1 MALCVPSQFDM
12 KKLFIYLTML
22 ALLLAGCGKKPEVA
36 DNQTQPQTGRV
47 SSAPTYDRT
56 TVSRQLMD
64 GANTYAMCYAE
75 NGFFYYVFGANAQGE
90 NEYRFFFQPYD
101 DGNVG
106 SYCNI
111 KEGYVRDFAA
121 RDENGLAVL
130 CIGDAATI
138 LEYASMGSTPRE
150 ISLDNAFNEMESF
163 PKLLA
168 RQDGGYL
175 IAVGDKAS
183 FLDEKGNVTGETKL
197 HGTVYS
203 LTSAKDGEVY
213 AVTESDASG
222 KVCRGLEK
230 LTEGKSESE
239 VVRDPAEGVFG
250 IFPFENGFVSLYSS
264 YMAYFEAGKAQEEN
278 LVDFER
284 QGILSSQIQAVF
296 GSRKEIK
303 LVSVDQASTD
313 LKALTFTLTL
323 REDAAEAQTTEKA
336 KDEPEKY
343 APDGRRIVRVAIPE
357 ACQFQVEF
365 HAKKYN
371 QESDKSLVQ
380 VERFKGSLEDYL
392 GKGNRPDII
401 MFSDHTEIAAYVQ
414 KGVLVNLLPMFEAWE
429 PEELEG
435 MIPKAQE
442 LLGIGE
448 ENAMYAMSARFR
460 LLLRTFGGEGV
471 GDDGLWD
478 PVSYLLWYDNF
489 MTQKGFTGRGWVE
502 NVLFANVPFYID
514 EEEPKT
520 YFHAPEFEAL
530 MKAYKEVLD
539 HHEDGMPNRID
550 SWAEYE
556 MARGPWWR
564 ASYNCSGL
572 GEPGISMEGIP
583 GSDGKDHV
591 YVKMDDPMSILSTSD
606 CQQEAFDFIAYYVSL
621 REPLIKGYP
630 ENYYGKNGN
639 TMAMLSVWG
648 KYLRE
653 EIYETERP
661 NTVNFIDGT
670 FSEEQIAHLK
680 ELIIDAVPTT
690 KAQVDIYEMLLEEM
704 APYWQGDKSLEAAC
718 DALQSRAELYLKEQ
732 R

>member
-1 MALCVPSQFDM
+1 M

-22 ALLLAGCGKKPEVA
+22 ALLIAGCGKKPEVA
-36 DNQTQPQTGRV
+36 DNQTQPQTVRV

-101 DGNVG
+101 DVNVG
-106 SYCNI
+106 SYCNV

-168 RQDGGYL
+168 RQDGGYV

-183 FLDEKGNVTGETKL
+183 FLDEKGSVAGETKL

-222 KVCRGLEK
+222 RVCRGLEK

-296 GSRKEIK
+296 GNKKEIK

-323 REDAAEAQTTEKA
+323 REDAAEAQMTEKA

-392 GKGNRPDII
+392 GKGNRPDVI

-435 MIPKAQE
+435 MIPKAKE
-442 LLGIGE
+442 LLGVGE

-460 LLLRTFGGEGV
+460 MLLRVSNGAEKEENGTC
-471 GDDGLWD
+471 DAI
-478 PVSYLLWYDNF
+478 SYLCWYDDF
-489 MTQKGFTGRGWVE
+489 MEQGEFVGLGTVE
-502 NVLFANVPFYID
+502 NILYANIPFYYD
-514 EEEPKT
+514 ESSAQASFSSETFKE
-520 YFHAPEFEAL
+520 L
-530 MKAYKEVLD
+530 MKAYKGLREKHQGNVSASGRLFF
-539 HHEDGMPNRID
+539 EREI
-550 SWAEYE
+550 AK
-556 MARGPWWR
+556 GPWWR
-564 ASYNCSGL
+564 ATYRIEALTEPNISVEGL
-572 GEPGISMEGIP
+572 PGPAGE
-583 GSDGKDHV
+583 DCV
-591 YVKMDDPMSILSTSD
+591 YIRLDDPLSILRTSD
-606 CQQEAFDFIAYYVSL
+606 CQQEAFDFIAYYTSL
-621 REPLIKGYP
+621 REPLIKGYS
-630 ENYYGKNGN
+630 EKDYGKGGT
-639 TMAMLSVWG
+639 TMAMFSVWE

-653 EIYETERP
+653 EIYETDEP
-661 NTVNFIDGT
+661 YVCIGKDKVFYPYYYTD
-670 FSEEQIAHLK
+670 EQIGHLK
-680 ELIIDAVPTT
+680 QLITKAVPVT
-690 KAQVDIYEMLLEEM
+690 KAQGEIYEMLLEEM
-704 APYWQGDKSLEAAC
+704 EAYWQEDKSLEAAC
-718 DALQSRAELYLKEQ
+718 ETLQ
-732 R
+732 